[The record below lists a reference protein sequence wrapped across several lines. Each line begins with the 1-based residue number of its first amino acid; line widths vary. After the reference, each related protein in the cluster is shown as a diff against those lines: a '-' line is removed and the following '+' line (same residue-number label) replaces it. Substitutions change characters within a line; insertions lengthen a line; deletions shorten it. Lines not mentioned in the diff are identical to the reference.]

1 MWAMMPM
8 LRVRSSEYCRSTP
21 VLCFPFARY
30 MRRGGSA
37 CAPLSNRIFSY
48 QRLCANA
55 LLASAILCV
64 SSRFFTAMPR
74 LLAASSSSAASL
86 SAMLRSERRRAAVII
101 QRIASEVRR
110 SGRTSTGTWYVEP
123 PTRRDFTSTAGL
135 TLSMAVLNIF
145 SASCLLRSSTAVI
158 ASYMIRSAVDFLPR
172 IIMMLTN
179 LATSRLPYFGSGST
193 SRRGAP
199 ARRMALRSGLRRL
212 GAVLRAAL
220 LAAGDAG
227 GVERAPDDVIPDA
240 RQVLHAAA
248 ADHHDRVLLQVVAD
262 ARDVRGDLLPVREP
276 HAGHLAEG
284 RVRLLGGRGVDADA
298 DAPLLGTGLHRGRLG
313 LLPHR

>member
-64 SSRFFTAMPR
+64 SSRFFTAVPR
-74 LLAASSSSAASL
+74 LLAASSSSAASF
-86 SAMLRSERRRAAVII
+86 SDMLRSARRRAAPIT
-101 QRIASEVRR
+101 QRMASDVRR

-145 SASCLLRSSTAVI
+145 SASCLLRSSTGAS
-158 ASYMIRSAVDFLPR
+158 ASYMICSAVDFLPQ

-179 LATSRLPYFGSGST
+179 FATSREPYLGSGST
-193 SRRGAP
+193 SRLAAP
-199 ARRMALRSGLRRL
+199 ARRIRRLRPSAPWRRTFLGGGLCPPSEPPPDRLRRQSRRSNDKRAASGASGLRRL

-220 LAAGDAG
+220 LASGHPG
-227 GVERAPDDVIPDA
+227 RVERSADDVIADA

-248 ADHHDRVLLQVVAD
+248 TDHDDRVLLEVVSD
-262 ARDVRGDLLPVREP
+262 AGDVRR
-276 HAGHLAEG
+276 
-284 RVRLLGGRGVDADA
+284 
-298 DAPLLGTGLHRGRLG
+298 
-313 LLPHR
+313 